1 MERGAALAA
10 TGWQESRLGVLN
22 VTAAQEEMSSF
33 YSLVVRMDD
42 YVQLKSNSFVTPELL
57 AKRSLSR

>member
-10 TGWQESRLGVLN
+10 TGLQESRLRVLN
-22 VTAAQEEMSSF
+22 LTAAQEEMSSF